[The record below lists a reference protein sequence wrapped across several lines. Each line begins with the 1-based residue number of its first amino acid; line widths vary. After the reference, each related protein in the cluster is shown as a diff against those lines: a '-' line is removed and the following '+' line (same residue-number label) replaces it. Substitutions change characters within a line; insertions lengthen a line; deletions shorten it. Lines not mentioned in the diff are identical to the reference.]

1 MLHARKII
9 QTQFEIR
16 VKLQIHHFIT
26 ITFLFILNLIY
37 WLRVRTKSNESI
49 DFYDTNLDTYY
60 SRYEFWESYCN
71 LHPFLISFISQHDPP
86 DNGKCSAH
94 VLKMNLNDKLITR
107 SKIYI
112 FECYSRLWNWKTKR
126 VFFFVLLFL
135 CNHLTFP
142 SIQRNHIVVNGGLVH
157 TAEIKLEVHL
167 R

>member
-126 VFFFVLLFL
+126 VFFLFYCSYAIIWLFLLF
-135 CNHLTFP
+135 
-142 SIQRNHIVVNGGLVH
+142 R
-157 TAEIKLEVHL
+157 EITLL
-167 R
+167 